1 MSEDSHIYQHCKESG
16 HALSMEIQTRFLCDA
31 RVPAFLHQMFYQE
44 LIQKGNE
51 EQAIEGKDSEKKSKV
66 SEKISQYEK
75 EVAEQML
82 KQRQYFEENLNK
94 IIKNYRYEL
103 NTRKDK
109 IQLKSKQLESLK
121 ED

>member
-1 MSEDSHIYQHCKESG
+1 
-16 HALSMEIQTRFLCDA
+16 
-31 RVPAFLHQMFYQE
+31 MFYQE

-94 IIKNYRYEL
+94 IIKNYRHEL

-109 IQLKSKQLESLK
+109 IHLKNKQLESLK

>member
-1 MSEDSHIYQHCKESG
+1 
-16 HALSMEIQTRFLCDA
+16 
-31 RVPAFLHQMFYQE
+31 MFYQE

-66 SEKISQYEK
+66 SEKISHYEK

-109 IQLKSKQLESLK
+109 IHLKNKQLESLK
-121 ED
+121 EDSLNLTK